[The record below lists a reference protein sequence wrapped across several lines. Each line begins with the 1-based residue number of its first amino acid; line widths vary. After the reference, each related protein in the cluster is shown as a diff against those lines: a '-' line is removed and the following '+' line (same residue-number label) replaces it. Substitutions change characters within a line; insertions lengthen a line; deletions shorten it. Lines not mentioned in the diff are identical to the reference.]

1 MSNNEN
7 TLLGVIIGSAIGAT
21 LGILFA
27 PEKGEITRK
36 RIAEQAANTRDQL
49 QEGAY
54 ELRDKMADQISAKSE
69 TLETKVN
76 SIMSDVSYKTED
88 VITTLE
94 SKLAEL
100 KAKNK
105 KLQQNKA

>member
-27 PEKGEITRK
+27 PEKGEITRQ
-36 RIAEQAANTRDQL
+36 RLADQAAATKDQF

-54 ELRDKMADQISAKSE
+54 ELRDKVAEQISAKSE

-76 SIMSDVSYKTED
+76 GIMSDVSYKTED

-94 SKLAEL
+94 TKLAEL

-105 KLQQNKA
+105 KLQSKA